1 MILRTSPRPAVR
13 SVPGPFR
20 PAALCAAALLA
31 SCATAGTA
39 GAPSADVAAFSAD
52 GPYEVRTYVDFPD
65 VPEFLAGTI
74 YYPVDAPGAIGGV
87 AIAPGFTE
95 EQRHI
100 SWWGPR
106 LASHG
111 YAVVV
116 LDTNDRRER
125 PDARADALMAG
136 VRLLRDEGERR
147 GGALFGRIDSDR
159 MAVMGHSMGGGG
171 ALLAAHD
178 HSDEIRA
185 AIPFT
190 PWEPESTLAGVRA
203 PTLILAGEADG
214 IAEVAEHSWRHFTL
228 IPDGTPKVYL
238 EVAGGDHYIADTT
251 RGTDLG
257 TMGSYALAW
266 LRLYVDGDERYREF
280 LFGERSAHDAAKFSR
295 YVAEP

>member
-1 MILRTSPRPAVR
+1 VPRPIR
-13 SVPGPFR
+13 F
-20 PAALCAAALLA
+20 AALPLAALLV
-31 SCATAGTA
+31 SCATTGTVGTPA
-39 GAPSADVAAFSAD
+39 ADVAALSAD
-52 GPYEVRTYVDFPD
+52 GPFGVRTYVDFPD

-74 YYPVDAPGAIGGV
+74 YYPADAPGPMGGV
-87 AIAPGFTE
+87 AVAPGFTE

-125 PDARADALMAG
+125 PDSRAAALMAG
-136 VRLLRDEGERR
+136 VRLLREEGERR
-147 GGALFGRIDSDR
+147 GSPLFGRIAADR

-171 ALLAAHD
+171 ALLAAHE

-203 PTLILAGEADG
+203 PTLILAGEDDD

-251 RGTDLG
+251 RGTDLS
-257 TMGSYALAW
+257 TMGRYALAW
-266 LRLYVDGDERYREF
+266 LRLFVDGDERYHEF
-280 LFGERSAHDAAKFSR
+280 LFGERSADDAAKFSR

>member
-1 MILRTSPRPAVR
+1 MVLPMSPL
-13 SVPGPFR
+13 
-20 PAALCAAALLA
+20 PAARAVPSPLRLAALSAATLLI
-31 SCATAGTA
+31 SCASAGSVGTT
-39 GAPSADVAAFSAD
+39 SDDVAALAGD

-74 YYPVDAPGAIGGV
+74 YYPVDAPAAVGGV

-147 GGALFGRIDSDR
+147 GSPLFGRIDPDR

-171 ALLAAHD
+171 ALLAAHE
-178 HSDEIRA
+178 HSAEIRA

-190 PWEPESTLAGVRA
+190 PWEPESTLSGVRA

-214 IAEVAEHSWRHFTL
+214 VAEVAEHSWRHFTL

-251 RGTDLG
+251 RGADLA
-257 TMGSYALAW
+257 TMGRYALAW

-280 LFGERSAHDAAKFSR
+280 LFGERPDDDAAKFSR
-295 YVAEP
+295 YVAEQ

>member
-1 MILRTSPRPAVR
+1 VLLLSGACA
-13 SVPGPFR
+13 GPV
-20 PAALCAAALLA
+20 
-31 SCATAGTA
+31 GT
-39 GAPSADVAAFSAD
+39 PPADVAALSAD
-52 GPYEVRTYVDFPD
+52 GPYEVRTYTDFRD
-65 VPEFLAGTI
+65 VPEFLAGTV
-74 YYPVDAPGAIGGV
+74 YYPVDAPGAVGGV
-87 AIAPGFTE
+87 AVAPGFTE
-95 EQRHI
+95 EQRHV

-147 GGALFGRIDSDR
+147 GSPLFGRIDPVR

-171 ALLAAHD
+171 ALLAAHE
-178 HSDEIRA
+178 HSDELRA

-203 PTLILAGEADG
+203 PTLILAGEADA

-251 RGTDLG
+251 RGTDLA
-257 TMGSYALAW
+257 TMGRYALAW

-280 LFGERSAHDAAKFSR
+280 LFGERPAEDAARFSR
-295 YVAEP
+295 YMAEP

>member
-1 MILRTSPRPAVR
+1 L
-13 SVPGPFR
+13 
-20 PAALCAAALLA
+20 ALLA
-31 SCATAGTA
+31 APLLGSCASAGSVRTA
-39 GAPSADVAAFSAD
+39 SADVAAFSID
-52 GPYEVRTYVDFPD
+52 GPYEVATYGDFPD
-65 VPEFLAGTI
+65 VPEFLGATI
-74 YYPVDAPGAIGGV
+74 YYPGNAPGPVGGV

-125 PDARADALMAG
+125 PAARADALMAG
-136 VRLLRDEGERR
+136 VRLLRDEGDRR
-147 GGALFGRIDSDR
+147 DSPLFGRIDPDR

-171 ALLAAHD
+171 ALLAAHE

-190 PWEPESTLAGVRA
+190 PWEPESTLAGVTA
-203 PTLILAGEADG
+203 PTLILAGEADR
-214 IAEVAEHSWRHFTL
+214 IAEVAEHSWKHFSL
-228 IPDGTPKVYL
+228 IPEGTPKVYL

-257 TMGSYALAW
+257 TMGRYALAW
-266 LRLYVDGDERYREF
+266 LRLYVDGDERYRDF
-280 LFGERSAHDAAKFSR
+280 LFGERSPEDAAKFSR